1 MDMDGMDMGGGSSGG
16 VSMMSMMTPW
26 LHFNASD
33 DTLLFKSLRPRS
45 PGAIAGACIALIAV
59 SLLERWLS
67 GVRAKLEAYWRTRS
81 LSAKKHDSPASSSDG
96 TDEKV
101 TGEDFSRTSARKA
114 SRRTV
119 APFIA
124 RYDVPRGTLFS
135 LQALLGYILM
145 LSVMTF
151 QAAFI
156 ISIVVGLG
164 LGEMLF
170 GRMGN
175 ARGHGVLH

>member
-1 MDMDGMDMGGGSSGG
+1 
-16 VSMMSMMTPW
+16 MSMMTPW
-26 LHFNASD
+26 LHLNASN
-33 DTLLFKSLRPRS
+33 DTLLFKSLRPQL
-45 PGAIAGACIALIAV
+45 PGAVAGACIALIAV

-67 GVRAKLEAYWRTRS
+67 GVRAKLESYWRTRS
-81 LSAKKHDSPASSSDG
+81 LSPKKHDSPASSSDG
-96 TDEKV
+96 TDDRV
-101 TGEDFSRTSARKA
+101 TGEGLVRTSAGKA
-114 SRRTV
+114 FCRTV

-124 RYDVPRGTLFS
+124 RYDVPRGALFS

-156 ISIVVGLG
+156 ISIVLGLG